1 MMMQEKGIRRIDAGR
16 GRRMTLLFGV
26 FAIVLLLMGV
36 SCEGNTIKDGITNV
50 SITITEEKLLEH
62 SYIDGIASY
71 DYKAVCNSHTPAQG
85 ETEGFV
91 PLFVDGTGRAEL
103 GHMENGDWTFTVRAF
118 NSHGVQLYEGTVKK
132 FVSGNDLNVPV
143 VLALRKVGTGTARF
157 TITGRCSG
165 AESFLAIYWKSYD
178 GNVNGSSRAFETSC
192 DGDIDTYTGSVTLPE
207 NRYAI
212 TVEVYTAD
220 AVLATDITDV
230 LILADDEI
238 TITGVLDGQED
249 QTGTIKPIEPKK
261 PYGHIEITGK
271 LKSGQTVTATWVQD
285 GETAPERLCWYM
297 DGTEYLDHGASISIV
312 LPSPGMHY
320 LTATATAGTE
330 SCSDGYPLDLASDPI
345 KPTGGLIVYDRGEA
359 YGTYWFDEYQENYR
373 VDDEGAGWRY
383 IVAKVVD
390 TGAGTAASPLWTLA
404 TSAGALAGSTSAN
417 VGQSEAATQTLM
429 TAMGSSV
436 GTYTSGG
443 KTYRPAPAGIMD
455 GWFIP
460 TKAEATY
467 ILSAMRSGKMTK
479 TKFWTSTQYSSS
491 MAYLADPTANSVS
504 ATNKTTGAGLVLIKY
519 I

>member
-1 MMMQEKGIRRIDAGR
+1 MMMQGKRNRRTDTGR
-16 GRRMTLLFGV
+16 GRYMTLLFGM

-36 SCEGNTIKDGITNV
+36 SCEGSSIQEGIAHV

-85 ETEGFV
+85 ETGDFV
-91 PLFVDGTGRAEL
+91 PLFVDATGRADI
-103 GHMENGDWTFTVRAF
+103 GQMENGDWTLTVRAF
-118 NSHGVQLYEGTVKK
+118 NSHGVQLYEGTVRK
-132 FVSGNDLNVPV
+132 FVSGNELNIPI
-143 VLALRKVGTGTARF
+143 VLALRKEGSGTARF

-230 LILADDEI
+230 LILAGDEI

-271 LKSGQTVTATWVQD
+271 LRAGQTVTATWVPD
-285 GETAPERLCWYM
+285 CETAPERLCWYM
-297 DGTEYLDHGASISIV
+297 DGSEYLDHGASISIV

-330 SCSDGYPLDLASDPI
+330 AWSYEYPLNLASDPI
-345 KPTGGLIVYDRGEA
+345 KPTGGTIVYDRGEA

-373 VDDEGAGWRY
+373 VDDDGAGWRY

-390 TGAGTAASPLWTLA
+390 LGAGTAESPLWTLA
-404 TSAGALAGSTSAN
+404 TSSGALAGSTAAN
-417 VGQSEAATQTLM
+417 VGQAETATQALM
-429 TAMGSSV
+429 TSMGSAV

-455 GWFIP
+455 GWLIP
-460 TKAEATY
+460 TKTEATH
-467 ILSAMRSGKMTK
+467 IMSAMRKGKMTK
-479 TKFWTSTQYSSS
+479 TKFWTSTQYSAS
-491 MAYLADPTANSVS
+491 MAYFADPVANSVS
-504 ATNKTTGAGLVLIKY
+504 ATNKTTGTALVLIRY